1 MTTPKICGIE
11 TEYGILA
18 IGSEMGPIAASSLV
32 VGSYS
37 SGDSSPAWDY
47 SLERPGD
54 DARGFTLD
62 DQFLPEIETQIVNS
76 VLSNGSRYYVDHA
89 HPEVSGPECTNAL
102 DVVVYDL
109 AADEI
114 VRRSVRAANSQL
126 PSGAQI
132 VVHKNNSDG
141 KGNSYGA
148 HENYL
153 VSRELPF
160 DRLAAL
166 ITPHF
171 ISRQVILGAGKVGRE
186 FPQNR
191 PSLEG
196 FQISQRADFF
206 EEEVGLETTIKRP
219 IVNTRDEP
227 HCDPGS
233 WRRFHVIV
241 GDANMSQAA
250 TLVRVGSTQLALA
263 LIEEDL
269 IPQHLVVADPV
280 NEIRQVS
287 YDLDF
292 QHKIA
297 LDDGRL
303 ISALEIQWDLYE
315 RSRDAVDRGL
325 DIGSPPHVV
334 TLVLDTWEE
343 MLHAVETMSPRA
355 NRLIDWVAKR
365 RLVDGYR
372 AKHDLR
378 DGDPRLKAIDL
389 QYHDLRPEKC
399 LASRCGL
406 DQFVSLEDVIQAID
420 SPPGDT
426 RAFMRGMM
434 MKHFSNDVVSANWDS
449 VVVDVGDEVLKRIDM
464 PSPLRGARAL
474 VASLFTGN
482 PTLREFLRRLEGGV
496 ERL

>member
-18 IGSEMGPIAASSLV
+18 VGSEMGPIAASSLV

-37 SGDSSPAWDY
+37 ASGSATWDY
-47 SLERPGD
+47 TLERPRD

-76 VLSNGSRYYVDHA
+76 VLTNGSRYYVDHA
-89 HPEVSGPECTNAL
+89 HPEISGPECTNAL
-102 DVVVYDL
+102 DVVAYDL

-114 VRRSVRAANSQL
+114 VRQSVVAANAQL
-126 PSGAQI
+126 PAGAEI
-132 VVHKNNSDG
+132 IVHKNNSDG

-153 VSRELPF
+153 VSRDVAF
-160 DRLAAL
+160 DRLAAF

-171 ISRQVILGAGKVGRE
+171 VTRQIILGAGKVGRE
-186 FPQNR
+186 FPLNR
-191 PSLEG
+191 PTTEG

-227 HCDPGS
+227 HCDPTN

-250 TLVRVGSTQLALA
+250 TLVRVGSTQLVLA

-269 IPQHLVVADPV
+269 IPLHLVIADPV
-280 NEIRQVS
+280 MEIRQVS

-292 QHKIA
+292 NHKI
-297 LDDGRL
+297 LLEDGRM
-303 ISALEIQWDLYE
+303 ISALEVQQDLFE
-315 RSRDAVDRGL
+315 RCSDAVKRGL
-325 DIGSPPHVV
+325 DIGSSADVV
-334 TLVLDTWEE
+334 DMVLRTWEE
-343 MLHAVETMSPRA
+343 MLIAVETMSPRA
-355 NRLIDWVAKR
+355 HQLIDWVAKR
-365 RLVDGYR
+365 RIVEGYR
-372 AKHDLR
+372 SRHGLR

-389 QYHDLRPEKC
+389 QYHDLRPEKS
-399 LASRCGL
+399 LAARCGL
-406 DQFVSLEDVIQAID
+406 DTIVPPERVTQAID
-420 SPPGDT
+420 TPPSDT
-426 RAFMRGMM
+426 RAYMRGMM
-434 MKHFSNDVVSANWDS
+434 MDHFSPDIVSANWDS
-449 VVVDVGDEVLKRIDM
+449 IVVDVGDDVLKRVDM
-464 PSPLRGARAL
+464 PSPLKGTRQL
-474 VASLFTGN
+474 VENLFRDRPNLG
-482 PTLREFLRRLEGGV
+482 EFLRRLEGHSIDT
-496 ERL
+496 